1 MEVGWSVRELIFGG
15 TFDPIHIGH
24 LLAAEQ
30 AVSLYKFN
38 KVIFVPAGNPWM
50 KPSNIESAFHRINMI
65 KLAISSNPAFVVSD
79 VDIQRRGPTYMI
91 DTLADLNKGDQQN
104 KPCILMGSDIL
115 NDIQKW
121 HRYEDLI
128 KSSQFFVMERPGF
141 SKKGV
146 ELLKR
151 ELISMGLQINMVD
164 GDFIEISAK
173 EIRQKIS
180 KGLSL
185 RSLVPKSVE
194 NYINKNKLYKS

>member
-1 MEVGWSVRELIFGG
+1 MGWSVRELIFGG

-104 KPCILMGSDIL
+104 KPCILMGSDC
-115 NDIQKW
+115 
-121 HRYEDLI
+121 
-128 KSSQFFVMERPGF
+128 
-141 SKKGV
+141 
-146 ELLKR
+146 LLYTSPSPR
-151 ELISMGLQINMVD
+151 D
-164 GDFIEISAK
+164 
-173 EIRQKIS
+173 
-180 KGLSL
+180 
-185 RSLVPKSVE
+185 
-194 NYINKNKLYKS
+194 